1 MTDSPH
7 KFLPVP
13 DVDSSFFWEAGKDG
27 VLRILGCNSCNNL
40 IQPPVPIC
48 PKCLSR
54 DVEPREVSGRGRV
67 WSFTVNVHPWFP
79 DMKLPYIL
87 GSVELEEQEGLRL
100 TTHINDIA
108 PEDVKIDMPVEVHFL
123 EDEDIWLPS
132 FRPRSTG

>member
-7 KFLPVP
+7 NMLPVP
-13 DVDSSFFWEAGKDG
+13 DADTSFFWEAGKDG
-27 VLRILGCNSCNNL
+27 VLRILGCNSCDNL

-54 DVEPREVSGRGRV
+54 DVTPRDMSGHGTV

-87 GSVELEEQEGLRL
+87 ASVELEEQEGLRL
-100 TTHINDIA
+100 TTHITDIA
-108 PEDVKIDMPVEVHFL
+108 PEDVRIDMPVEVYFR
-123 EDEDIWLPS
+123 EDEDVWLPS
-132 FRPRSTG
+132 FRPRPA